1 MDMLSPPIT
10 LYYQQK
16 KIHASS
22 ISGVL
27 TLIAYIIIFIY
38 GLLYLLRFIRRE
50 NPTAYSFNR
59 YVDDVGTYD
68 FKDSNFFNY
77 IQLVIGRSREVID
90 IDLNKIEIIGINI
103 SLEGLN
109 NMGENRFGLPHWL
122 YGKCDNDA
130 DIFGINDLIDKKTF
144 NQSACLKKFFHPNFQ
159 KYLDINDSN
168 FEWPSIKH
176 GASHLNVSFYGAVIK
191 KCINSTFRL
200 RFIGPCSP
208 ENEIAEYLN
217 GSIILS
223 FNTLDHYVDV
233 LNYKNPISQF
243 PYSVNNLLERN
254 SYITN
259 NLNFHSGSVKS
270 YDNLFNQNFHEQNVY
285 FFHENQQVTTF
296 QEGTN
301 YLGVFFFWLQNNQ
314 QYYERRYQKIQNVFS
329 EIGGFGSIIMMI
341 AHCINYLISRFNMLA
356 DTQELISNILN
367 KNENQT
373 VYEKIIQSPRIRRYI
388 KNDQNEENKNIKK
401 FSSTKEKKR

>member
-1 MDMLSPPIT
+1 MDMLFPPIT

-50 NPTAYSFNR
+50 NSTAYSFNR

-130 DIFGINDLIDKKTF
+130 DIFWDK
-144 NQSACLKKFFHPNFQ
+144 
-159 KYLDINDSN
+159 
-168 FEWPSIKH
+168 
-176 GASHLNVSFYGAVIK
+176 
-191 KCINSTFRL
+191 
-200 RFIGPCSP
+200 
-208 ENEIAEYLN
+208 
-217 GSIILS
+217 
-223 FNTLDHYVDV
+223 
-233 LNYKNPISQF
+233 
-243 PYSVNNLLERN
+243 
-254 SYITN
+254 
-259 NLNFHSGSVKS
+259 
-270 YDNLFNQNFHEQNVY
+270 
-285 FFHENQQVTTF
+285 
-296 QEGTN
+296 
-301 YLGVFFFWLQNNQ
+301 
-314 QYYERRYQKIQNVFS
+314 
-329 EIGGFGSIIMMI
+329 
-341 AHCINYLISRFNMLA
+341 
-356 DTQELISNILN
+356 
-367 KNENQT
+367 
-373 VYEKIIQSPRIRRYI
+373 
-388 KNDQNEENKNIKK
+388 
-401 FSSTKEKKR
+401 